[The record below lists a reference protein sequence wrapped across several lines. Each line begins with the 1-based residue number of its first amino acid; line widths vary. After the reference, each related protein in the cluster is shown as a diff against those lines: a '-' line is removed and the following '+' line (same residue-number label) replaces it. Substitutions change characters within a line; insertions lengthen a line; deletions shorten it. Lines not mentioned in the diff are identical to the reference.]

1 MVVGDEVAQKSV
13 RLSPVLWS
21 RCATLPGQYVVF
33 LGKKN
38 LILLS
43 SLHPGIKMGA
53 GELSGKLDDMFGGRG
68 EGGGGTLRST
78 GIPSSGE

>member
-1 MVVGDEVAQKSV
+1 MKWPKSQCACQ
-13 RLSPVLWS
+13 RVLWS

-33 LGKKN
+33 LVKKN

-43 SLHPGIKMGA
+43 SLHPGVKMGA

-68 EGGGGTLRST
+68 NLA
-78 GIPSSGE
+78 IDWHPI

>member
-1 MVVGDEVAQKSV
+1 MISLIAVLNNRA
-13 RLSPVLWS
+13 RVLWS

-43 SLHPGIKMGA
+43 SLHPGVKMGA

-68 EGGGGTLRST
+68 NLA
-78 GIPSSGE
+78 IDWHPI

>member
-1 MVVGDEVAQKSV
+1 M
-13 RLSPVLWS
+13 
-21 RCATLPGQYVVF
+21 F

-43 SLHPGIKMGA
+43 SLHPGVKMGA

-68 EGGGGTLRST
+68 GGNLA
-78 GIPSSGE
+78 IDWHPI